1 MRRSPVIPYTRPA
14 MEAGEFAKSKGL
26 FDPYHR
32 ALFKAYW
39 EAGRNLGE
47 TGVLLE
53 QAERVG
59 LDSRELATALE
70 EGRYTE
76 TVEGQVQFAR
86 SVGINGI
93 PAFIIDRYLFTGA
106 QPYPIFKQ
114 VMDKVLEERE
124 AGAGK

>member
-1 MRRSPVIPYTRPA
+1 

-76 TVEGQVQFAR
+76 TVEGQVQFAH